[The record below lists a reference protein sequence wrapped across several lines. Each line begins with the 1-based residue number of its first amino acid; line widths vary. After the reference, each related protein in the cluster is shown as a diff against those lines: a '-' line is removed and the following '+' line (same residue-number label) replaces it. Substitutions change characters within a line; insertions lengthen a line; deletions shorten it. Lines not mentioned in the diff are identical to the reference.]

1 MMFRDDE
8 WYMQRA
14 LELAEE
20 SSGQGEVPVGALL
33 VGGEGNIVAA
43 AGNRTVSAADP
54 TGHAEIR
61 VLRQAAVQLS
71 NYRLPGTILYVT
83 LEPCAMCAAAMV
95 HARIMRLVYGADDPK
110 AGAVVSRYRIGSD
123 GRLNHAF
130 QVTGGVL
137 AEECGRLLREFFQ
150 KRR

>member
-1 MMFRDDE
+1 MFRDDE

-20 SSGQGEVPVGALL
+20 SSGLEEVPVGALL
-33 VGGEGNIVAA
+33 VDGEGSIVAA
-43 AGNRTVSAADP
+43 AGNRTVSTADP

-61 VLRQAAVQLS
+61 VLREAAARLS
-71 NYRLPGTILYVT
+71 NYRLPGTTLYVT

-95 HARIMRLVYGADDPK
+95 HARIRRLVYGADDLK
-110 AGAVVSRYRIGSD
+110 TGAVVSRYRIGSD
-123 GRLNHAF
+123 GRLNHVF
-130 QVTGGVL
+130 QVTRGVL
-137 AEECGRLLREFFQ
+137 AEDCGRLLREFFQ